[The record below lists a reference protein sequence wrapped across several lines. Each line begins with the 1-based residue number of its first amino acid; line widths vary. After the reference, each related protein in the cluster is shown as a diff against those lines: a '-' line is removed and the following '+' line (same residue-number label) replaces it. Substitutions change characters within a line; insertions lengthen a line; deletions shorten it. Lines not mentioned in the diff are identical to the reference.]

1 MQPTSVVVHIR
12 KLEGNMLQQDGHVPP
27 RSRLYSLAPR
37 KIGTIWCE
45 SLTGYINRLG
55 WAHYV
60 SPRALVTDMITP
72 LLGESLQLTFTEVG
86 RFSLLNA
93 MSLNEGGGVAERWI
107 DALKQ
112 RTAQRDLH
120 LLTLSW
126 WIGDL
131 LHRGQFRETPAWC
144 PFCLTEWR
152 KTGSFIYQPLL
163 WMFRVVTIC
172 PHHRDFL
179 VDRCPSCQRR
189 QVIIATNKTDPGK
202 CTYCTAWLG
211 AESYALQHEMPDDE
225 HLAWQ
230 EWVILVLEEL
240 QTVSLEQSPIQWEL
254 FFNHLA
260 NFLKEQ
266 QVYSKLARFTGI
278 TRQALHRWVNNDDTY
293 SPTLPTLLKFCYIC
307 NITPVQVMRNQ
318 LDQLRHISEQRVE
331 GDSSLLRRQ
340 THRVDRERC
349 QALLQAVLEGREEL
363 LGMRAIAQRLGHAEA
378 SLFYYFPQECAE
390 IARRA
395 KAYRK
400 QRKEQ
405 HLALMSEQVQQATL
419 AVHALGA
426 YPSQDAVQSLLPKA
440 TMRMLEAREIWR
452 TTLRELGYEL

>member
-1 MQPTSVVVHIR
+1 MQPTSVVVR
-12 KLEGNMLQQDGHVPP
+12 VRRLECNVLQEEDIPL

-37 KIGTIWCE
+37 EIGTIWCE

-55 WAHYV
+55 WTHHV
-60 SPRALVTDMITP
+60 SPRALVAEMIVP

-86 RFSLLNA
+86 RFSVLSA
-93 MSLNEGGGVAERWI
+93 MSLNEGGDMAERWI

-112 RTAQRDLH
+112 RTAQTDLH
-120 LLTLSW
+120 LLTRSW
-126 WIGDL
+126 WIGNL
-131 LHRGQFRETPAWC
+131 PRRGQLRETPAWC

-152 KTGSFIYQPLL
+152 KTGASIYQPLL

-189 QVIIATNKTDPGK
+189 QTTITTNKTGPGE

-211 AESYALQHEMPDDE
+211 AESCVLRHGMPDGE

-230 EWVILVLEEL
+230 AWVISVLEEL

-254 FFNHLA
+254 FFNSLA

-266 QVYSKLARFTGI
+266 QAYSKLARFTGI

-293 SPTLPTLLKFCYIC
+293 RPTLPTLLKFCYVC
-307 NITPVQVMRNQ
+307 KITPVQVMRNQ
-318 LDQLRHISEQRVE
+318 LEQLRHASSQRAE
-331 GDSSLLRRQ
+331 GASSLLQRQ

-349 QALLQAVLEGREEL
+349 QALFQAVLEGREEL

-378 SLFYYFPQECAE
+378 SLFYHFPQKCAE
-390 IARRA
+390 ITQRA

-405 HLALMSEQVQQATL
+405 RLALMSEQVQQATL

-426 YPSQDAVQSLLPKA
+426 YPSQDAVQSLLPSG
-440 TMRMLEAREIWR
+440 TMRTQEAREIWR
-452 TTLRELGYEL
+452 TTLRELGFEL